1 MYLLL
6 LSGVVFCISHC
17 VVENCTSLAAYAA
30 TYNIY
35 GFSVFVISC
44 VFHDVRLVHIIIF
57 LSFWHYSFLPTIAF
71 IASDRWVLEEI
82 FCCNGEEFVNLDPY
96 VQSVRASFVTD
107 TLFAAAANV

>member
-1 MYLLL
+1 MCFFRIL
-6 LSGVVFCISHC
+6 HC
-17 VVENCTSLAAYAA
+17 VVEPCSSLAVYAA
-30 TYNIY
+30 TYIIY
-35 GFSVFVISC
+35 LFSVFFLSC
-44 VFHDVRLVHIIIF
+44 DFHGVVCLLHIINF
-57 LSFWHYSFLPTIAF
+57 LFFKHYSFLPTIAF